1 MIKCDECGL
10 EYLEWGR
17 DEMCPRCKHKVKEID
32 TIESLIAERDELK
45 KVIDA
50 QIECDNEMMDDRD
63 YWKRLAEAAGEVI
76 TYMEKSGMSI
86 VPWNEIYK
94 KYQSIKEG
102 GK

>member
-1 MIKCDECGL
+1 MSKKESNPKPDGIK
-10 EYLEWGR
+10 R
-17 DEMCPRCKHKVKEID
+17 PCPPPPPPNSVMSDDLTVAYMYGFE
-32 TIESLIAERDELK
+32 EGK
-45 KVIDA
+45 K
-50 QIECDNEMMDDRD
+50 DRD